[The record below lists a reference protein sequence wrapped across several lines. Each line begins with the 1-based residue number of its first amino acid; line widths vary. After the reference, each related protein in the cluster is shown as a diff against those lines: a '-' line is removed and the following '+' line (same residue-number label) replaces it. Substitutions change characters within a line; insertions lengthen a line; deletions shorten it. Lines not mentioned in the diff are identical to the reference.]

1 MAELLTIKETADYL
15 NVSQDTLRKW
25 DRSGKL
31 KGTIYLLSKR
41 TA

>member
-25 DRSGKL
+25 DMSRNK
-31 KGTIYLLSKR
+31 
-41 TA
+41 